1 MDGPRIERIEQSKLR
16 ESAYSAL
23 RGAFMRGE
31 FAPGTVVSLR
41 TLADQL
47 GTSMTPVREAV
58 RRLVAEG
65 AFVDTPS
72 RKLEV
77 PPFDERRM
85 KDLKAARLALETL
98 VLRQAFAAITP
109 ADIAA
114 LQAIID
120 RPSHAGAGP
129 VPAPSPDAVTGQP
142 APPPVAA
149 SPAASDAAPSSQSAE
164 ASAAGSASTGS
175 NVRSAV
181 SASAGPNAPANLSTS
196 ADPTD
201 PAAVPTSANPTTP
214 AAGPASA
221 DPASSATAPNP
232 SPAHTQDATPTRR
245 AIDLEANHDFH
256 FTLYRLSG
264 SEVLLPMVEALWLQY
279 GAYLNRII
287 HQDAALRLEEHAHH
301 REIVQALSSGDLA
314 AAETALRADI
324 DRSFGVLLPPD

>member
-114 LQAIID
+114 LRAIID

-129 VPAPSPDAVTGQP
+129 VPAPSPDAVAGQP

-149 SPAASDAAPSSQSAE
+149 SPAASDAAPSSQSAQ
-164 ASAAGSASTGS
+164 ASAVG
-175 NVRSAV
+175 
-181 SASAGPNAPANLSTS
+181 SASAGPNAPASLSTS

-201 PAAVPTSANPTTP
+201 PAAIPTSATPTTP
-214 AAGPASA
+214 AAGPAS
-221 DPASSATAPNP
+221 SATAPAS
-232 SPAHTQDATPTRR
+232 SPAHIPDAMPTRR

-301 REIVQALSSGDLA
+301 REIVQALSSGDLT
-314 AAETALRADI
+314 AAEAALRADI